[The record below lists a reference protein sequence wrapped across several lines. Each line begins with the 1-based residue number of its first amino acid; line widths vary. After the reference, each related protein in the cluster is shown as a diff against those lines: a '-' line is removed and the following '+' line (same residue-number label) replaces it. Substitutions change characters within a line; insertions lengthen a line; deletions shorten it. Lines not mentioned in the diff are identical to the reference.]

1 MNELLRSTVDM
12 IKYVS
17 ARNIYRIPAIIAGIV
32 FAIFYMFFT
41 GIIITSEIPIPPE
54 VPVPYFRVYTTL
66 TGIESIGVVPWI
78 IAYLNRH
85 TVFSMNFS
93 AMLST
98 VFISTLIAIN
108 VALLLYRRYLMKNY
122 SCNCNSGTPAFAGV
136 IPAFFSVFAC
146 CGGGLLLTIFGPLFF
161 LSLQGLGGYFSAI
174 SILALLAGVF
184 VTVRGIK
191 PIHLQHKQR
200 YKIVD

>member
-1 MNELLRSTVDM
+1 MNELIHSTIDIV
-12 IKYVS
+12 KYVC
-17 ARNIYRIPAIIAGIV
+17 ARDIYRVPGIIAGILL
-32 FAIFYMFFT
+32 AIFYMFFT
-41 GIIITSEIPIPPE
+41 GIILVSEIPIPSE
-54 VPVPYFRVYTTL
+54 IRVPALHVIMKLPSVDTIGL
-66 TGIESIGVVPWI
+66 TPWI
-78 IAYLNRH
+78 IAYLDRH
-85 TVFSMNFS
+85 TIFSMNFS

-98 VFISTLIAIN
+98 VLISTFVAIN
-108 VALLLYRRYLMKNY
+108 VSLLLYRRYLMKNY
-122 SCNCNSGTPAFAGV
+122 SCSCNSGAPAFAGV

-146 CGGGLLLTIFGPLFF
+146 CGGGSLLTIFGPLFF

-191 PIHLQHKQR
+191 SIHLQHKQR